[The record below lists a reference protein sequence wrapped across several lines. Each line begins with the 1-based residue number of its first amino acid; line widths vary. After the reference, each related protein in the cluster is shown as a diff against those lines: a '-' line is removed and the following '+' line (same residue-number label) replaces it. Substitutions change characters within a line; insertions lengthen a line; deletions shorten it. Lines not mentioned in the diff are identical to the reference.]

1 MTTYLLKTEPDAYS
15 YDDLVREKST
25 VWDGVR
31 NNQAL
36 IHLRAMR
43 KGDEAFIYHTGN
55 EKRIAGLAKVTSD
68 AFEDP
73 TDPGTNAKDEPKW
86 AVVKL
91 TALRAAKKQVTLKD
105 IKADARFNGFDLVR
119 LPRLSVMP
127 VPEKLDKT
135 LRELAGL

>member
-15 YDDLVREKST
+15 YDDLVRDKSA

-36 IHLRAMR
+36 IHLRMMK

-55 EKRIAGLAKVTSD
+55 EKRIAGLALVASD

-73 TDPGTNAKDEPKW
+73 KDPGTNAKGEPKW

-91 TALRAAKKQVTLKD
+91 TPLRAAKKPVTLAD
-105 IKADARFNGFDLVR
+105 IKADARFGGFDLVR

-127 VPEKLDKT
+127 VPEKMART
-135 LRELAGL
+135 LRELAGV